1 MKIYG
6 LFRPKTITDHFFN
19 FGLCLSY
26 DRILEF
32 TKKYLMRRF
41 NYELTNVF
49 SPNPLRKSKFTEVA
63 KDNKD
68 FFLHFLLTSMTVMQF
83 PSAENIGNDNSFL
96 ERTQLIEEQT
106 KKARTKKPSSLPETY
121 KTVKSLSIGKAP
133 LYAPSVIVDISQY
146 LDNGEFIN

>member
-1 MKIYG
+1 MYYLDLKPLQIISLILG
-6 LFRPKTITDHFFN
+6 FV
-19 FGLCLSY
+19 Y
-26 DRILEF
+26 DMIAFLNLQ
-32 TKKYLMRRF
+32 KKYLMGRF
-41 NYELTNVF
+41 NYELTKVF
-49 SPNPLRKSKFTEVA
+49 LPNALRKSKFTEAA

-133 LYAPSVIVDISQY
+133 LYAPSVMVDISQH
-146 LDNGEFIN
+146 LDNVEFIN